1 MAGIDVNITEDAERQ
16 PEDEGFDV
24 KIKEEAG
31 QEFEGF
37 DINIVTPEDKGLSL
51 PGVTPEPELPEPQAR
66 VKLKI
71 RKTLDGSFV
80 IFDHPDIDI
89 VIMPQMFKIMAF
101 AKDQMGD
108 HIYATQSRLF
118 DFLMRRGTVVLDS
131 VQGGNL
137 YGSLEGNIP
146 PVSDPNIDPID
157 VAIYVIAKFIDEE
170 KPYYDREEKYKDDV
184 DDWML
189 EPEDD
194 HSTDIDW
201 AVKTHQPRKGV
212 QNRWPGSAAAYGL
225 TGMYRA

>member
-1 MAGIDVNITEDAERQ
+1 MANLDLHVTEDKQ
-16 PEDEGFDV
+16 DLD
-24 KIKEEAG
+24 
-31 QEFEGF
+31 GF
-37 DINIVTPEDKGLSL
+37 DINIVDDGFNINIVKPEEQGMQL
-51 PGVTPEPELPEPQAR
+51 PGIMPTPEPQAR

-89 VIMPQMFKIMAF
+89 VIMPQMFKIIAF
-101 AKDQMGD
+101 PKDEMGD

-118 DFLMRRGTVVLDS
+118 DFLIRRGTVVLDS

-137 YGSLEGNIP
+137 YGSLEANIP
-146 PVSDPNIDPID
+146 PPADPNVDPID
-157 VAIYVIAKFIDEE
+157 VAIYVIAKFIAEE
-170 KPYYDREEKYKDDV
+170 TPYYDKDEKYKDAV

-189 EPEDD
+189 EPDDD

-212 QNRWPGSAAAYGL
+212 QNRWPGSSAAYGL